1 MVRDNDEE
9 FNIYKFENTRKIDF
23 KRIIMFILILIF
35 FILIICTIN
44 NITIIINE
52 HNFYKQ
58 YETQLDV
65 LRYQD
70 EERQRKLAEETERIK
85 KERNPVL
92 TDEGINNIENIYN
105 SDKKIAYL
113 TFDDGPSPV
122 TESILDT
129 LKEEKVKATFFVLGS
144 NVSGREEIVKRMYD
158 EGHYIAN
165 HGYSHVYS
173 QIYSSPQ
180 SVLDEYNECN
190 EKVREAIGN
199 PEYNSH
205 LFRFPGGLPG
215 GKYAGLKQEAKELLN
230 ENNIVNIDWNT
241 LNGDAE
247 TNDLTSEFELQRLS
261 ETVGEKNSIVVLMH
275 DAAFKKVT
283 ADTLPQIIAAL
294 REKGYEFDNFY
305 SIIK

>member
-1 MVRDNDEE
+1 MVRDNDEK

-23 KRIIMFILILIF
+23 KRIIMFILIVIF

-44 NITIIINE
+44 NINIIINE

-129 LKEEKVKATFFVLGS
+129 LKEEKVKAAFFVLGS

>member
-92 TDEGINNIENIYN
+92 TEEGINNIENIYN

>member
-23 KRIIMFILILIF
+23 KRIIMFILIVIF